1 MRIPAWQLVAIFA
14 VLLWLSPGLCGA
26 GALPGGTAISN
37 TVSATFADATDRNY
51 AITSNIVTATIAKL
65 AALVVTP
72 KETQANST
80 TDGVAVGQNATR
92 TFAITNTSNIPDAY
106 RVTSLTTGALRLVSA
121 EFVTPAGAPIGPA
134 TSSVSPAVQPG
145 GSVDVVVVAST
156 AGLSVGQSIPIQLTA
171 ETTAT
176 GTNNGLQSDT
186 GEQWVVTA
194 TGPQLHGPSGPNAPV
209 LKSVDGSTIVQA
221 QPGGSVTFD
230 IVAVNGGGSPATNVV
245 VSDQLPTGL
254 ATTASTVNIDGTP
267 AGAAAALSGQ
277 MLTVRVPALAAGA
290 TLDVSFVATVLQGDA
305 VGQTIVNVAS
315 ISADGIA
322 AQNTTPASVLLGTAD
337 EVYSGLAG
345 QKAPV
350 AGATVTLLAANGQL
364 PALQA
369 SAVRGASGSANANA
383 QDPLITGPSGLYGF
397 ALSPSAIAASG
408 SQFYLTI
415 AAPGY
420 LNRKIALTILPT
432 LGASLY
438 DVTAKAVDGQPL
450 AVAGG
455 YALTTKAVTLNDVV
469 GLFGNVPLFASRTIV
484 VSKSVDRQIA
494 QPGDRLLYTVTF
506 SNATNAPV
514 GVTTVADTLPAGLVY
529 GTGSGRLDGT
539 PAEPTVRGRLL
550 TWTLPALAPGAN
562 HTIEYAA
569 IVYPSVA
576 DGTILD
582 NTAIVNATIPGTTSA
597 FSGSSSASVRVVAG
611 AFSQR
616 RVIVGRVFID
626 AMRTGR
632 FTRGDTGVPGVRIFL
647 EDGTSAVTDA
657 QGRYSF
663 PGVRPGMHVL
673 RLDASTLPA
682 NARPYGGA
690 RMNSNRSL
698 QRLVHGIFDDGVMDE
713 IDFALEPVR

>member
-1 MRIPAWQLVAIFA
+1 MRIPARQLVAIFA

-92 TFAITNTSNIPDAY
+92 TFAITNTSNIADAY

-438 DVTAKAVDGQPL
+438 DVTAKALDGQPL

-455 YALTTKAVTLNDVV
+455 YALTTKAVTLDDVV

-514 GVTTVADTLPAGLVY
+514 GVTTVADTLRRGSCTEPGAGGSTVLRPNRRFEGASSPGPCRLSRPARTIRLNMRRSSIRRSPMARSSTTRRSSTQLSPERLRHSPEVRPPACASSPVRFR
-529 GTGSGRLDGT
+529 SG
-539 PAEPTVRGRLL
+539 
-550 TWTLPALAPGAN
+550 ALSSGESSSTRCAPGDS
-562 HTIEYAA
+562 HAA
-569 IVYPSVA
+569 IRVSRA
-576 DGTILD
+576 C
-582 NTAIVNATIPGTTSA
+582 AS
-597 FSGSSSASVRVVAG
+597 FSK
-611 AFSQR
+611 
-616 RVIVGRVFID
+616 
-626 AMRTGR
+626 TGR
-632 FTRGDTGVPGVRIFL
+632 RPSPMRRAATRFPACGPACTSCVWTQARCRRTRGPT
-647 EDGTSAVTDA
+647 A
-657 QGRYSF
+657 
-663 PGVRPGMHVL
+663 
-673 RLDASTLPA
+673 
-682 NARPYGGA
+682 ARA
-690 RMNSNRSL
+690 
-698 QRLVHGIFDDGVMDE
+698 
-713 IDFALEPVR
+713 